1 MDHHI
6 DIAWALEI
14 PHAQLGARLEAYI
27 ETKPTITAF
36 RACLRQLR
44 LPPKAEI
51 PPEIL
56 QMILNALRDAT
67 YEPKISMWD
76 QGRRC
81 LQDDCETVDHFTRD
95 YIADYKFTHPSEIDE
110 LLWKERTEQHL
121 ITVEDYLLKFEPPK
135 SPESRKFAMYK
146 AVSSAM
152 WKYLLSTMILF

>member
-51 PPEIL
+51 PQENL
-56 QMILNALRDAT
+56 ADDSERFERCYLRAENFDVGSRS
-67 YEPKISMWD
+67 KM
-76 QGRRC
+76 C
-81 LQDDCETVDHFTRD
+81 TR
-95 YIADYKFTHPSEIDE
+95 
-110 LLWKERTEQHL
+110 
-121 ITVEDYLLKFEPPK
+121 
-135 SPESRKFAMYK
+135 
-146 AVSSAM
+146 
-152 WKYLLSTMILF
+152 